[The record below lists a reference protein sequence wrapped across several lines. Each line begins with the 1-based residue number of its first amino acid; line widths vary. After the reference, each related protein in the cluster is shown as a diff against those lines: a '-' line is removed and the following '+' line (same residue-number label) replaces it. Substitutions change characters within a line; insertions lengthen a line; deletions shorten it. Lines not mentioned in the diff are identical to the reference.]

1 MPTNNLK
8 PKVPSH
14 GGPELKDIVTSAEAA
29 LSNMESDY
37 EIWVAED
44 VRKISEFLAG
54 AKNCAKNSSKSNV
67 TNSSNKGQDG
77 EEKFIEEIHAIGHNI
92 KGQAATFN
100 FPLLTSAAKSL
111 CHFIQ
116 EDEATAGK
124 RLDLVEAHVN
134 AMKIIISQKIKG
146 SGGDMGRGLITALEK
161 AVDKILAAENKL

>member
-14 GGPELKDIVTSAEAA
+14 GGPELKDIVASAEAA
-29 LSNMESDY
+29 LSDMESDY
-37 EIWVAED
+37 QIWVAED
-44 VRKISEFLAG
+44 VRKISEFLTS
-54 AKNCAKNSSKSNV
+54 AKNSAKNNATISA
-67 TNSSNKGQDG
+67 NKDQVG

-116 EDEATAGK
+116 ENEVTAAK
-124 RLDLVEAHVN
+124 RLDLVEAHVD

-146 SGGDMGRGLITALEK
+146 SGGDMGRGLITALEE
-161 AVDKILAAENKL
+161 AVDKILTSENKP